1 MILLKKLSVPK
12 YCGQIMANL
21 WSLAQP
27 WRYGRPIPQL
37 LSHRLRLFGTRQS
50 QGRVKG
56 ISSTQHRFKP
66 GTRSTGNS
74 GCHELIFAF
83 RSFWLPRYHLKYEIL
98 WSAKW
103 RLPKGTWNLR
113 LVSDPNLDLR
123 APSWKKKWWQSSAR
137 QIITRLRHPA
147 KKWTFGKTFHVP
159 PFIAKG
165 IICSPTISSTIA
177 PFISSMAISGIS
189 GTM

>member
-1 MILLKKLSVPK
+1 
-12 YCGQIMANL
+12 MAKSWQTSGL
-21 WSLAQP
+21 WPSRDATVAPSHSSLATDFACLAP
-27 WRYGRPIPQL
+27 V
-37 LSHRLRLFGTRQS
+37 
-50 QGRVKG
+50 RVKG
-56 ISSTQHRFKP
+56 GSKGYLRPSIDLNLGHGAQETPDAMNWYLHLDHFDYP
-66 GTRSTGNS
+66 GTIWSTKYCDQQS
-74 GCHELIFAF
+74 GGFLKALEISDWFQILILIWGLQA
-83 RSFWLPRYHLKYEIL
+83 
-98 WSAKW
+98 
-103 RLPKGTWNLR
+103 G
-113 LVSDPNLDLR
+113 
-123 APSWKKKWWQSSAR
+123 KKWWQSSAR